1 MRGDMDIQD
10 SMEQKITEDSIKQ
23 EFEQTLA
30 PRVERYLKV
39 KPYGIVPDTR
49 FAPASAECT
58 FLFRD
63 GHFYGCIALTQA
75 VAEAIIRFMCQR
87 NSWRPEN
94 NFEKNVETLHTR
106 KFMSEDQKD
115 RFLKI
120 WKKRDD
126 YHHLNPNI
134 ETDREK
140 LEEIAYEKIL
150 LLKEIESESF
160 AFSNI
165 DGKLAPKNKKY
176 WDLQQNG
183 TVPVY
188 LKID

>member
-1 MRGDMDIQD
+1 
-10 SMEQKITEDSIKQ
+10 
-23 EFEQTLA
+23 
-30 PRVERYLKV
+30 
-39 KPYGIVPDTR
+39 
-49 FAPASAECT
+49 
-58 FLFRD
+58 
-63 GHFYGCIALTQA
+63 
-75 VAEAIIRFMCQR
+75 
-87 NSWRPEN
+87 
-94 NFEKNVETLHTR
+94 
-106 KFMSEDQKD
+106 MSEDLKD
-115 RFLKI
+115 RFLNI

-140 LEEIAYEKIL
+140 LETIAYEKIL
-150 LLKEIESESF
+150 LLKEIESEIF

-176 WDLQQNG
+176 WDLQKNG